1 MRFKKRVWQLL
12 GADGLRLCV
21 SQTYWQNRAGARIL
35 HCPQLSSMLPGEMW
49 PARTASSGW
58 LSASLS
64 QIVLALGYSRNTRG
78 WSPQGHGD
86 VIPSIWPYGYGSKL
100 VETLHTLLVGHLG
113 PCPEV
118 SHTTETCLTKSGAGT
133 GGAAV
138 RWEELHHQAG
148 RIWTP
153 SEKNT
158 KILGWKIISQTIF
171 CRFCGFHGKK

>member
-1 MRFKKRVWQLL
+1 M
-12 GADGLRLCV
+12 

-86 VIPSIWPYGYGSKL
+86 VIPSIWL
-100 VETLHTLLVGHLG
+100 WVETLHTLLVGHLG
-113 PCPEV
+113 PCCPEV

-138 RWEELHHQAG
+138 RWEELYHQAG

-153 SEKNT
+153 SEKKKHQNPGLENHLPDH
-158 KILGWKIISQTIF
+158 ILPFLWVS
-171 CRFCGFHGKK
+171 

>member
-1 MRFKKRVWQLL
+1 M
-12 GADGLRLCV
+12 

-86 VIPSIWPYGYGSKL
+86 VIPSIWL
-100 VETLHTLLVGHLG
+100 WVETLHTLLVGHLG
-113 PCPEV
+113 PCCPEV

-138 RWEELHHQAG
+138 RWEELYHQAG

-153 SEKNT
+153 SEKKNT
-158 KILGWKIISQTIF
+158 KILGWKITSQTIF
-171 CRFCGFHGKK
+171 CRFCGFHEKK